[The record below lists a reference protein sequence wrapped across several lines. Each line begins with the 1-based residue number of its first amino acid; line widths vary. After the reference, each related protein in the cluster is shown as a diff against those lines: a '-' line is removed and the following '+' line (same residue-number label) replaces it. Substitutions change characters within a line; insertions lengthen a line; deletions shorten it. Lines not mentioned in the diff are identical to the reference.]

1 MNRLTQWLWHNF
13 RSANKILSVPQQ
25 QKRIRWQSNDVAA
38 LLWTVYTF
46 SSFTLI
52 AIFEV
57 YFYFLLFIVRYC
69 NGMVHEITLV
79 KYTISR
85 ATLRVSS
92 VMPNSFKQKT
102 RIRERKIKQSLR
114 EQSGQTVGN
123 TINEFSF
130 GLCIS
135 SSLLLFFSL
144 IHKFKWTQRTQL
156 GYTTG
161 DSTGLKYFS
170 EEICLIFNYF
180 RFLKSL
186 WTQTVWT

>member
-1 MNRLTQWLWHNF
+1 MAIERCRGFALNCIYFLFFHFDCDF
-13 RSANKILSVPQQ
+13 RSLFLFSAVYRS
-25 QKRIRWQSNDVAA
+25 
-38 LLWTVYTF
+38 LLQ
-46 SSFTLI
+46 
-52 AIFEV
+52 
-57 YFYFLLFIVRYC
+57 R
-69 NGMVHEITLV
+69 MVHEITLV

-85 ATLRVSS
+85 AILRVSS

-144 IHKFKWTQRTQL
+144 IHKFKWTKRTQL

-161 DSTGLKYFS
+161 DYTGLKYFS
-170 EEICLIFNYF
+170 EEMCLIFNYC